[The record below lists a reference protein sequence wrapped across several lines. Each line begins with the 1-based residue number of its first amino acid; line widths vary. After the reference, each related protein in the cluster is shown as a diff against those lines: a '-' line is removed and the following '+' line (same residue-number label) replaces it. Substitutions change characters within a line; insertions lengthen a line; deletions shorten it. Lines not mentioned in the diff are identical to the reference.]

1 MKKILEVLQYGEFD
15 IRFNTD
21 IDVMKN
27 PALAQDI
34 TIKSALA
41 MTTSLWGGNEI
52 SVLAMIRALG
62 IADLGVSV
70 NRKEMV
76 RYLDSASKMVE
87 QSMWEARR
95 EFERKGGKIQV
106 FSPLIKP
113 TGNKS
118 RYATGCRAYPSVWKG
133 LSCAPIPHLPE
144 RNRVICFMP

>member
-62 IADLGVSV
+62 IDDLGVSV

-118 RYATGCRAYPSVWKG
+118 
-133 LSCAPIPHLPE
+133 
-144 RNRVICFMP
+144 